1 MELAFIPTVGRVEGR
16 IRPPGSK
23 SISNRALVCAAL
35 AQGSSHL
42 TGLLVSE
49 DTEVMID
56 SWHRL
61 GVKVDQHNNGTEADV
76 RGCGGELP
84 VRKGDLFVANSGTTI
99 RFMTAALSACHGEF
113 VLDGVAR
120 MRQRPIGDL
129 LEALQRAGV
138 RCESLNAEQPD
149 CPPVRLL
156 AEGLPGGRIEV
167 EGNVSSQFLSGLLL
181 ASPYARQPLEI
192 AVVGELVSRPYV
204 TMTTEVMQQFGAKV
218 EAISADAWRIE
229 PGAYRGRDYD
239 IEPDASAASYFWAAA
254 AITGGEV
261 TVEGLSAHSLQGDV
275 HFCDALQAMGCEV
288 IWGEN
293 SITVRGRTLRGV
305 DLDMANISDTVQTL
319 AVVALFADGPTRV
332 RGVAHNRFKETDRIG
347 DLAIELR
354 KLGAR
359 VDEHEDGLTVFPAPR
374 DAATLAPAPRYQAAQ
389 LATYSDHRMAMSF
402 ALAGLRI
409 EGVAIENPA
418 CTAKTYPHYFE
429 DLSKLIGKQ
438 VQRRSS

>member
-1 MELAFIPTVGRVEGR
+1 M
-16 IRPPGSK
+16 
-23 SISNRALVCAAL
+23 
-35 AQGSSHL
+35 

-61 GVKVDQHNNGTEADV
+61 GVKVDQHESGTAADV

-149 CPPVRLL
+149 CPPVRML

-204 TMTTEVMQQFGAKV
+204 TMTTEVMQQFGPKYKPFQRMPGELSQGLIKV
-218 EAISADAWRIE
+218 ATTISSRMLQRLATSGLQRRLLVVKL
-229 PGAYRGRDYD
+229 PLRDY
-239 IEPDASAASYFWAAA
+239 
-254 AITGGEV
+254 
-261 TVEGLSAHSLQGDV
+261 SAHSLQGDV

-293 SITVRGRTLRGV
+293 SITVRGRT
-305 DLDMANISDTVQTL
+305 
-319 AVVALFADGPTRV
+319 
-332 RGVAHNRFKETDRIG
+332 
-347 DLAIELR
+347 
-354 KLGAR
+354 
-359 VDEHEDGLTVFPAPR
+359 
-374 DAATLAPAPRYQAAQ
+374 
-389 LATYSDHRMAMSF
+389 
-402 ALAGLRI
+402 
-409 EGVAIENPA
+409 
-418 CTAKTYPHYFE
+418 
-429 DLSKLIGKQ
+429 
-438 VQRRSS
+438 